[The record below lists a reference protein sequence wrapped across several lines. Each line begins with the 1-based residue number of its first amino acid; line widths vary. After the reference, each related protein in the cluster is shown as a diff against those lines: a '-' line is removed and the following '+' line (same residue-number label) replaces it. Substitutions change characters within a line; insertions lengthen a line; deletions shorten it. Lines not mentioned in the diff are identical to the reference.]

1 MGLLRREEKVD
12 SRTRRLKE
20 IQAAIARKKE
30 ARQFVIQEKQ
40 RVSAGHKAHSYGGL
54 ELRAER
60 VSQSFRAGRIFDRRV
75 LL

>member
-40 RVSAGHKAHSYGGL
+40 RVSAGHKTHFIPKEG
-54 ELRAER
+54 
-60 VSQSFRAGRIFDRRV
+60 D
-75 LL
+75 